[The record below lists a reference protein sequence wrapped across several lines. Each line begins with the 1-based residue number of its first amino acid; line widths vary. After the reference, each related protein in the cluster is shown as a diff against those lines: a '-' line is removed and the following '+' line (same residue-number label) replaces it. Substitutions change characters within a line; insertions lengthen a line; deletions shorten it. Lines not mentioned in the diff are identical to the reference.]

1 MEIYIISRFFPL
13 IILLLILFN
22 IILSFNIKK
31 INEGNGLVIIT
42 GHGNQQGRYPTI
54 FLEDNDEFELF
65 DWQNLL
71 FQFPISS
78 FNYYLFHFQII

>member
-1 MEIYIISRFFPL
+1 VEIYIISRFFPL

-42 GHGNQQGRYPTI
+42 GHGNQQGRYPAI

-71 FQFPISS
+71 FQFPISN
-78 FNYYLFHFQII
+78 FFF